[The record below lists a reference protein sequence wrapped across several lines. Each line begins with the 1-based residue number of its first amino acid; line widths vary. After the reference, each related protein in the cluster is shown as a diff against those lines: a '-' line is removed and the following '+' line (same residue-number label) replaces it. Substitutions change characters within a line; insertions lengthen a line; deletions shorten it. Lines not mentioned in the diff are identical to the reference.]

1 MIGQMA
7 ILYLC
12 LDLTIFILMDS
23 ALLLFSVLRKKKI
36 GKSIKFTIEFRL
48 SVRCFQ
54 ISLEELNFLAK
65 FGIIYVTDP
74 LVQNMTKDHS
84 PPLTRIRWA
93 PNIRYV

>member
-1 MIGQMA
+1 MA
-7 ILYLC
+7 ISIPLPGFN
-12 LDLTIFILMDS
+12 DLGRLVTPIFILMDS
-23 ALLLFSVLRKKKI
+23 ALPILAKRI
-36 GKSIKFTIEFRL
+36 RKSIKFTIEFRL
-48 SVRCFQ
+48 SVPRFQ
-54 ISLEELNFLAK
+54 ISLEGLTK